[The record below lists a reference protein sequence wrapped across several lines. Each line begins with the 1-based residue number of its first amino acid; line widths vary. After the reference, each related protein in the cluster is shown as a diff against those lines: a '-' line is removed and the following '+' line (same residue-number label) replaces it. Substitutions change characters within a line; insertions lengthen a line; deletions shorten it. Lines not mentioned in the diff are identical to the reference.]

1 MTLPAF
7 AVERRAVAP
16 MLLGAGARR
25 CRSIFPARTAL
36 SSKPAAATVNRWD
49 R

>member
-7 AVERRAVAP
+7 AVERRAAAP
-16 MLLGAGARR
+16 AVNRYLL
-25 CRSIFPARTAL
+25 S
-36 SSKPAAATVNRWD
+36 AAHSAANLLHAAVDRWD